1 MRMSADITDLN
12 PIIDDSTLYMVNDLI
27 FTAAGIMLRDPEV
40 GVNKSGESEWEHGD
54 NVEW

>member
-40 GVNKSGESEWEHGD
+40 GVGKTGDTEWEHGD
-54 NVEW
+54 NVQW